1 MMWPL
6 TASAFWCLAMAAFW
20 PAAVSAAG
28 GLSPITV
35 ITMGDSLLTGH
46 GLPTESRFPALL
58 EQRLRQAG
66 HDATVVNPGF
76 QYTSKVGVDWLEH
89 PVTANGP
96 VDLSSPNTFA
106 ILERGSNDCPEGLAL
121 EETRA
126 NLDKILRK
134 FSAADIPVL
143 LVGTAAFD
151 FCGAGYVVAF
161 EQVFS
166 DLAGLHGALLYPD
179 FSAGVFGH
187 PDLLQDDQNHPNEA
201 GEMVVLNNMLPLV
214 EQLIARVKVR

>member
-1 MMWPL
+1 M
-6 TASAFWCLAMAAFW
+6 TASAFWCLVLAAFW
-20 PAAVSAAG
+20 PTAVSAAD

-35 ITMGDSLLTGH
+35 VIMGDSLLTGH
-46 GLPTESRFPALL
+46 GLPTKSRFPALL
-58 EQRLRQAG
+58 ELRLRQAG
-66 HDATVVNPGF
+66 YDVTVVNPGF

-89 PVTANGP
+89 PVTADGS

-106 ILERGSNDCPEGLAL
+106 IVELGSNDCPDGLAL
-121 EETRA
+121 EQTRA
-126 NLDKILRK
+126 NLDKILRNL
-134 FSAADIPVL
+134 SAADVPVL
-143 LVGTAAFD
+143 LVGAAAFD

-187 PDLLQDDQNHPNEA
+187 PDLLQDDKNHPNEV
-201 GEMVVLNNMLPLV
+201 GEIVVLNNMLPLV
-214 EQLIARVKVR
+214 EQLIARVKVQ